1 MNKKLAWVFAAGLL
15 VAGCGAGA
23 VPPQNTGHLGVVDA
37 PASTS
42 STPAYSV
49 PVTTEAQPTTSE
61 APAVTSVPTTPQA
74 VAPKVT
80 APKTTAPKPPAPK
93 PATQAAP
100 KPAAPRTTAQA
111 APAPTACGT
120 DYYRNSDGNC
130 VHRPSDN
137 PAGATALCNDG
148 TYSYSQHRSGT
159 CSGHGGVRTWL

>member
-23 VPPQNTGHLGVVDA
+23 VPPKDTGHLGVVDA

-42 STPAYSV
+42 SAPAYSV
-49 PVTTEAQPTTSE
+49 PVTTEAPPTTSE

-80 APKTTAPKPPAPK
+80 APKVTAPKTTAPKPVAPK
-93 PATQAAP
+93 
-100 KPAAPRTTAQA
+100 TTAQA
-111 APAPTACGT
+111 APTECGA

-137 PAGATALCNDG
+137 PAGATALCKDG

>member
-23 VPPQNTGHLGVVDA
+23 VPQQNTGHLGVVDA

-49 PVTTEAQPTTSE
+49 PVTTEAPPTTSE
-61 APAVTSVPTTPQA
+61 APTVTSVPTTPQA
-74 VAPKVT
+74 VAPKATAPKVT
-80 APKTTAPKPPAPK
+80 APKTTAPKPV
-93 PATQAAP
+93 
-100 KPAAPRTTAQA
+100 APRTTAQA
-111 APAPTACGT
+111 APAPAECGA

-137 PAGATALCNDG
+137 PAGATALCKDG